1 MKATTNPIIVDI
13 GVLIEEDRPG
23 EAAGL
28 AETSL
33 VLGFLVVIG
42 AVSVEEAE
50 GDDEELDPGSD

>member
-1 MKATTNPIIVDI
+1 MKAFLRSF
-13 GVLIEEDRPG
+13 GVLIEEGPPG

-33 VLGFLVVIG
+33 VLGVSVVVG

-50 GDDEELDPGSD
+50 GGDEELDPGSD